1 MFTVFADKA
10 TQPRELSTQ
19 RDTFTADSFSQAASE
34 DAKSGTVT
42 LQPGARV
49 LRVANGPDDYGLV
62 RVFSDTGQLIGTMRC
77 ARDGVVTWSTPLRP

>member
-10 TQPRELSTQ
+10 TLPVELSTR
-19 RDTFTADSFSQAASE
+19 RDAFTADSFSPTASE

-42 LQPGARV
+42 LRPGARV
-49 LRVANGPDDYGLV
+49 LRVSNGPDDYELV

-77 ARDGVVTWSTPLRP
+77 ARDGIVTWSTPLRP